1 MGRDPTKGKRGVRAV
16 PLPARSR
23 TIRAAA
29 PRAAEQRGPPLKRSR
44 RPTKSFSRGDENVLK
59 QSPIIEG
66 PDQTAGFDHVGL
78 HHQPDLRP
86 VAQQF
91 PGRRSEAGSK
101 AMIEAI
107 AVLLGL
113 FSASIFMA
121 HTIDAFRAS

>member
-1 MGRDPTKGKRGVRAV
+1 VEPFV
-16 PLPARSR
+16 P
-23 TIRAAA
+23 AAA
-29 PRAAEQRGPPLKRSR
+29 LRAAEQRGRFCIALRKPSPLKRFG
-44 RPTKSFSRGDENVLK
+44 RPTKSFSRRDENVLK
-59 QSPIIEG
+59 QSPIIKG

-91 PGRRSEAGSK
+91 PRRPSEAGNK

-121 HTIDAFRAS
+121 HAIDAFRAS